1 MDVPLAG
8 DRKAQLLSVATARFV
23 ADGYAATS
31 VASIV
36 RAAGVSQGTF
46 YNYFDSKQALL
57 AELRRG
63 VFKRYA
69 IALSTSADPALAPDE
84 ALVRTVARILAALRD
99 NLPLERVFREAE
111 SARDTQRA
119 ALQGRARLS
128 ALAAARIDAGIAS
141 GVFATDDP
149 ALASRFIITLFDNV
163 LDESLVYED
172 PGRADAVAAAALRF
186 SLAGLGVPLARA
198 RALAASLEST

>member
-1 MDVPLAG
+1 MPS
-8 DRKAQLLSVATARFV
+8 DRKSQLASVAAARFI
-23 ADGYAATS
+23 ADGYGATS

-36 RAAGVSQGTF
+36 KAAGVSQGTF

-69 IALSTSADPALAPDE
+69 VALATSADGDLPPDE
-84 ALVRTVARILAALRD
+84 ALVRTVARILDAVRE

-111 SARDTQRA
+111 SAGDTQRA

-128 ALAAARIDAGIAS
+128 ALAGARIEQGVAA

-149 ALASRFIITLFDNV
+149 ALAARFIITLYDNV
-163 LDESLVYED
+163 LYEALVYED

-186 SLAGLGVPLARA
+186 SLAALGVPLDRA
-198 RALAASLEST
+198 RILAAPLETP

>member
-1 MDVPLAG
+1 MTP
-8 DRKAQLLSVATARFV
+8 DRKSQLASVAAARFV
-23 ADGYAATS
+23 ADGYSATS
-31 VASIV
+31 VSSIV

-63 VFKRYA
+63 VFKGYA
-69 IALSTSADPALAPDE
+69 TALGTVADADLPADE
-84 ALVRTVARILAALRD
+84 ALAATVARILEAVRA

-111 SARDTQRA
+111 SAGDTQRA
-119 ALQGRARLS
+119 ALQGRARLA
-128 ALAAARIDAGIAS
+128 ALAAARIEQGVAA

-149 ALASRFIITLFDNV
+149 GMAARFIITLFDNV
-163 LDESLVYED
+163 LYEALVYED

-186 SLAGLGVPLARA
+186 SLAGLGVPLERA
-198 RALAASLEST
+198 RALSASLENP

>member
-1 MDVPLAG
+1 MA
-8 DRKAQLLSVATARFV
+8 AARFV
-23 ADGYAATS
+23 ADGYGATS

-36 RAAGVSQGTF
+36 KAAGVSQGTF

-69 IALSTSADPALAPDE
+69 VALATTADADLPPDE
-84 ALVRTVARILAALRD
+84 ALVHTVVRILAAVRE

-111 SARDTQRA
+111 SAGDTQRA
-119 ALQGRARLS
+119 ALQGRARLA
-128 ALAAARIDAGIAS
+128 ALAGARIEQGVAA

-149 ALASRFIITLFDNV
+149 AMAARFIITLFDNV
-163 LDESLVYED
+163 LYEALVYED

-186 SLAGLGVPLARA
+186 SLAALGVPLDRA
-198 RALAASLEST
+198 RTLAAPLETP

>member
-1 MDVPLAG
+1 MPS
-8 DRKAQLLSVATARFV
+8 DRKSQLASVAAARFI
-23 ADGYAATS
+23 ADGYGATS

-36 RAAGVSQGTF
+36 KAAGVSQGTF

-69 IALSTSADPALAPDE
+69 VALATSADGDLPPDE
-84 ALVRTVARILAALRD
+84 ALVRTVARILDAVRE

-111 SARDTQRA
+111 SAGDTQRA

-128 ALAAARIDAGIAS
+128 ALAGARIEQGVAA

-149 ALASRFIITLFDNV
+149 ALAARFIITLYDNV
-163 LDESLVYED
+163 LYEALVYED

-186 SLAGLGVPLARA
+186 SLAALGVPLDRA
-198 RALAASLEST
+198 RTLAAPLETP

>member
-1 MDVPLAG
+1 MNT
-8 DRKAQLLSVATARFV
+8 DRKSQLAAVAAARFV
-23 ADGYAATS
+23 ADGYTATS
-31 VASIV
+31 VSSIV

-63 VFKRYA
+63 VFKAYA
-69 IALSTSADPALAPDE
+69 TALGTAGDAGLPADE
-84 ALVRTVARILAALRD
+84 ALAHTVARILAAVRE
-99 NLPLERVFREAE
+99 NLSLERVFREAE
-111 SARDTQRA
+111 SAGDTQRA
-119 ALQGRARLS
+119 ALQGRARLA
-128 ALAAARIDAGIAS
+128 ALAAVRIEQGVRD

-149 ALASRFIITLFDNV
+149 AMAARFIITLFDNV
-163 LDESLVYED
+163 LYEALVYED

-198 RALAASLEST
+198 RALSASLESP